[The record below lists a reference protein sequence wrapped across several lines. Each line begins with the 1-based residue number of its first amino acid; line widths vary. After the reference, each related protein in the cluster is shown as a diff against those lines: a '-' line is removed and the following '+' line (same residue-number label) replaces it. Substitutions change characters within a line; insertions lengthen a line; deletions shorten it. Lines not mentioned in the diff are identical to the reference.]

1 MKHPALLAAALSA
14 LTLLFGCATAP
25 PEGIEPVR
33 GFDPERYLGKWY
45 EIARLDHRFE
55 RGLSNVTAVYAER
68 DDGGIDVLNQGYDRA
83 VGQWKTAGGKAYFL
97 KDRNVASLK
106 VSFFGPFYGG
116 YHVIALD
123 REDYGH
129 ALVCGPSR
137 SYLWILA
144 RTPSPPRETVDQL
157 TSIAKDLGFPVQD
170 LIFVAHD
177 RTPPS

>member
-1 MKHPALLAAALSA
+1 MKRPALLAAALSA

-25 PEGIEPVR
+25 PEGVDPVR

-55 RGLSNVTAVYAER
+55 RGLSDVTAVYSER
-68 DDGGIDVLNQGYDRA
+68 EDGGINVLNGGYDA
-83 VGQWKTAGGKAYFL
+83 ASGKWKSAEGKAYFL
-97 KDRNVASLK
+97 KDRQTASLK

-116 YHVIALD
+116 YHVIELD
-123 REDYGH
+123 KRDYAY

-144 RTPSPPRETVDQL
+144 RTPSLPRETLDQL
-157 TSIAKDLGFPVQD
+157 ISAANSLNFPVND
-170 LIFVAHD
+170 LIFVTHD
-177 RTPPS
+177 RTPTS